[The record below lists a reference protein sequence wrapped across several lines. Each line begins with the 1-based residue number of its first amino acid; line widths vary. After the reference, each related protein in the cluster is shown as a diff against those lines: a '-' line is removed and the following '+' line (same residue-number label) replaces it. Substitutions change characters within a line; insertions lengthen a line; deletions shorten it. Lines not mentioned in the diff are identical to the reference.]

1 MKRYI
6 IDRIE
11 EGFAVVECDGEM
23 LNIKLDILPK
33 GVKSG
38 DILLNTGGD
47 FVIDNEETQER
58 RQKIIKL
65 QQELFN

>member
-11 EGFAVVECDGEM
+11 EGFAVVDCDGEM

-38 DILLNTGGD
+38 DILLNTDGD

>member
-23 LNIKLDILPK
+23 LNIKLNILPE

-38 DILLNTGGD
+38 DVLTKSNGNFIINQ
-47 FVIDNEETQER
+47 QEQQTR
-58 RQKIIKL
+58 QQKIQKL
-65 QQELFN
+65 QHELFK

>member
-23 LNIKLDILPK
+23 LNIKLNILPE

-38 DILLNTGGD
+38 DVLTKSDGNFIINQ
-47 FVIDNEETQER
+47 QEQQTR
-58 RQKIIKL
+58 QQKILKL
-65 QQELFN
+65 QQELFE